1 MMNSSRMISLGIVVL
16 GLAGAGLLA
25 LSTRQATGVM
35 MASSTIAGVDVV
47 RVFNEYERQRD
58 LTSQMEQIQGTLDAE
73 NTARRQRIEALQTAM
88 STMQPTDPTYE
99 SRREEL
105 LRMQIDYKNWVDLKQ
120 AQMGREVSRWSGR
133 VYEEIIAAVQ
143 QVAQQSGIDVVLYKD
158 EFIPQVD
165 SPEAMRE
172 QIRRRKVLYCS
183 SNADLTDKVLIKLNQ
198 DYRNQPKQQM
208 IDIRP

>member
-1 MMNSSRMISLGIVVL
+1 MMNSPRMISLGIVVL

-88 STMQPTDPTYE
+88 STMQPTDPTFE

>member
-1 MMNSSRMISLGIVVL
+1 MISLGIVVL

-88 STMQPTDPTYE
+88 STMQPTDPTFE